1 MVSKK
6 KNKTKTKPLSSLK
19 KYKNLIKNLEIEIS
33 DLNNKYLRLL
43 AEFENFKNR
52 SESEKYNLRKY
63 EGVEVIKSILPILDD
78 FDRTLN
84 LPDIKRNKSI
94 FNGMNMIAS
103 KIVSIFNDIGVE
115 SFNSLNKEFDI
126 EFHEALMTKP
136 SKKKSNIVIE
146 EFEKGY
152 KYHDKIIRHAKVIVS
167 E

>member
-6 KNKTKTKPLSSLK
+6 KNKTKTKPSSSLK
-19 KYKNLIKNLEIEIS
+19 KYKNSIKKLESEIS

-52 SESEKYNLRKY
+52 SETEKNNIRKY
-63 EGVEVIKSILPILDD
+63 EGIEVIKSILPILDD

-84 LPDIKRNKSI
+84 LPEVKKNKSLY
-94 FNGMNMIAS
+94 NGINMIVS
-103 KIVSIFNDIGVE
+103 KIISIFNDIGVE
-115 SFNSLNKEFDI
+115 SFNSINKEFDI
-126 EFHEALMTKP
+126 EFHEALMTKS

-152 KYHDKIIRHAKVIVS
+152 KYHDKVIRHARVVVS
-167 E
+167 K